1 MSTILSAMPANPW
14 AQIAE
19 RSKSQFD
26 AALVR
31 YDAWFLV
38 FVAVIL
44 GIGVGLLAGLAIWCV
59 VYQGKNFTGS
69 WQFKDFGINVAFEC
83 R

>member
-1 MSTILSAMPANPW
+1 MSSLVMPILSVPEL
-14 AQIAE
+14 IE
-19 RSKSQFD
+19 RSKVRFD
-26 AALVR
+26 AALLR

-44 GIGVGLLAGLAIWCV
+44 SIGVGILAGLAIWCV
-59 VYQGKNFTGS
+59 AHERKNFTGA

>member
-1 MSTILSAMPANPW
+1 MSALVMPVMSASALV
-14 AQIAE
+14 E
-19 RSKSQFD
+19 RSKVRFD
-26 AALVR
+26 AALLR

-44 GIGVGLLAGLAIWCV
+44 SIGVGLLAALAIWCV
-59 VYQGKNFTGS
+59 VYERKNFTGA

>member
-1 MSTILSAMPANPW
+1 M
-14 AQIAE
+14 
-19 RSKSQFD
+19 
-26 AALVR
+26 
-31 YDAWFLV
+31 V

-59 VYQGKNFTGS
+59 VYQGKNFTGA